1 MQKVYGYAK
10 VHHDIPPMNILHL
23 SGVKTVGIETTR
35 FLLPQ
40 EVLDFCLRERVDKIN
55 FYFWGFPRKS
65 VKVEKSAKHLKKLFR
80 EIKRPM
86 KVAK

>member
-10 VHHDIPPMNILHL
+10 THHDIPPMSMLHL
-23 SGVKTVGIETTR
+23 SGVETAGIETTR
-35 FLLPQ
+35 FLSPQ
-40 EVLDFCLRERVDKIN
+40 EVLDFCLREKIDKID
-55 FYFWGFPRKS
+55 FYFWGFPRRS
-65 VKVEKSAKHLKKLFR
+65 VKVEKSTKYLKKLFR